1 MDVVYDVAD
10 KEDIQELVR
19 LRIAYTRE
27 DLGSLSEDDERMMKN
42 FLPDFF
48 ERNLNQNTFS
58 FVARADGH
66 IVAQVLLIT
75 IEKPCSPKM
84 PSGLVGDVLSVYTE
98 PEYRGP
104 GICTKLM
111 EKMIDAAKQLGIC
124 RLTLSAT
131 DDGYP
136 VYKKVGF
143 EDKVTKYKDMIMHI

>member
-75 IEKPCSPKM
+75 IEKP
-84 PSGLVGDVLSVYTE
+84 SGGREAL
-98 PEYRGP
+98 PRYR
-104 GICTKLM
+104 
-111 EKMIDAAKQLGIC
+111 
-124 RLTLSAT
+124 
-131 DDGYP
+131 
-136 VYKKVGF
+136 
-143 EDKVTKYKDMIMHI
+143 

>member
-66 IVAQVLLIT
+66 
-75 IEKPCSPKM
+75 
-84 PSGLVGDVLSVYTE
+84 VGDVLSVYTE
-98 PEYRGP
+98 PEYRGS